1 MLAVVVGLSIAE
13 VHEGHVEET
22 AHSSS
27 STDRWK

>member
-22 AHSSS
+22 AHSS
-27 STDRWK
+27 TDRWK